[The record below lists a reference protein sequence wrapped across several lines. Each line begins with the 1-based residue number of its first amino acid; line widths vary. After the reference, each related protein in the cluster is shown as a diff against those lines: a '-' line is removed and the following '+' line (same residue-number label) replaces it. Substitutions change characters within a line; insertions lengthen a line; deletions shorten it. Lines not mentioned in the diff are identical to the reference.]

1 LFKEEEKSMLRSTKE
16 LEHYQ
21 IAARDGVFAQVR
33 DFYFDDVSWVVRYL
47 VVDTGEPKAAH
58 RVLLSPH
65 AITAAD
71 WSAKAFHV
79 ALTQEQVRRSAD
91 VDAIK
96 PVSEQ
101 HEIGC
106 FGYDAY
112 GKYWGG
118 GGLWGAGLYPDIL
131 QAGLATVERQEAN
144 DDPHL
149 RSANTL
155 ARYYVHASDGD
166 IGHVGGFLLE
176 EQTWAIRYVVVNTS
190 NWWLGHEVI
199 IAPEW
204 IDEVDWAENIVTVDL
219 SRAAVKDS
227 PAYTSDEPLDIEQER
242 LTHSHY
248 GRDGYW
254 PHAPSTG
261 NVAHSSPPTP

>member
-1 LFKEEEKSMLRSTKE
+1 MLRSTKE
-16 LEHYQ
+16 LEQYQ
-21 IAARDGVFAQVR
+21 IAASDGVFAQVR
-33 DFYFDDVSWVVRYL
+33 DFYFDDASWVIRYL
-47 VVDTGEPKAAH
+47 VVDTGAPQPAH
-58 RVLLSPH
+58 RVLMSPR
-65 AITAAD
+65 AITASD
-71 WSAKAFHV
+71 SAAKNFRV

-91 VDAIK
+91 VEAIK

-101 HEIGC
+101 QEMGY
-106 FGYDAY
+106 FGYDDY
-112 GKYWGG
+112 GKHWGG

-149 RSANTL
+149 RSANAV

-166 IGHVGGFLLE
+166 IGHVSGFLVD

-204 IDEVDWAENIVTVDL
+204 IDEVDWAESLVTVDL

-227 PAYTSDEPLDIEQER
+227 PVYSSDEPLDPEQER

-248 GRDGYW
+248 GRDGDW
-254 PHAPSTG
+254 PHAPPTG
-261 NVAHSSPPTP
+261 AASHPSAPPP

>member
-1 LFKEEEKSMLRSTKE
+1 MLRSTKQLE
-16 LEHYQ
+16 LYQ
-21 IAARDGVFAQVR
+21 IAASDAVFGRVR
-33 DFYFDDVSWVVRYL
+33 DFYFDDASWVIRYL

-71 WSAKAFHV
+71 SSAKVFHV

-101 HEIGC
+101 HEMGY
-106 FGYDAY
+106 FGYDEY
-112 GKYWGG
+112 GKHWGG

-131 QAGLATVERQEAN
+131 QAGLATVERQTAN

-149 RSANTL
+149 RSANAV

-166 IGHVGGFLLE
+166 IGHVSGFLLD

-204 IDEVDWAENIVTVDL
+204 IDEVDWAEDILSVDL

-227 PAYTSDEPLDIEQER
+227 PVYTSDEPLDIEQER

-254 PHAPSTG
+254 PRAPSKG
-261 NVAHSSPPTP
+261 NSAQPSPPMP